1 MIFFSLERDI
11 SFCWIGVQS
20 IIYNI
25 AQQILVHSDEG
36 NKIEGEFG
44 GPKCSSLE
52 NRIKEY

>member
-25 AQQILVHSDEG
+25 AQQILVHSDEE

-44 GPKCSSLE
+44 GP
-52 NRIKEY
+52 

>member
-20 IIYNI
+20 IIYNK
-25 AQQILVHSDEG
+25 AQQILVHSDEGDEG

-44 GPKCSSLE
+44 GP
-52 NRIKEY
+52 